1 MSAGPILNNG
11 TQSPAEKSNGWRP
24 KKRNI
29 FFIKVWKKISAETT
43 RNEEKEIY
51 KYILGKEIYE
61 KAREKEREVLGTF
74 LWILTCSY
82 NTTIDF
88 LYIVPYYSQ
97 QIWKTFSYGSFKF
110 RKRMKITV
118 FIKNKISCIHSFI
131 SSFSC
136 FLFWFKL
143 ISSIM
148 LSENLIG

>member
-11 TQSPAEKSNGWRP
+11 TQSPAEKSNDWRP

-61 KAREKEREVLGTF
+61 KVREKEREVLGTF

-97 QIWKTFSYGSFKF
+97 QIWKTFSYGSSKF
-110 RKRMKITV
+110 CKRMKITV
-118 FIKNKISCIHSFI
+118 SSRTKLFVSIVSS
-131 SSFSC
+131 SSFLC

-143 ISSIM
+143 ISCIM